1 MKLASGGHLD
11 DLDITSFF
19 AQAAE
24 YEETEDL
31 RDSVL
36 KLFLVEGQSHPFNVV
51 RASELRRW
59 TESGD
64 YTAILHGTYP
74 RREDDA
80 TATVSQAAQDAA
92 QSYSASFAKT
102 QDTLGRLV
110 HDIAGFMGSAK
121 LWLDEKFGS
130 RGTE

>member
-11 DLDITSFF
+11 DLDITTFF

-24 YEETEDL
+24 YQETEDL

-36 KLFLVEGQSHPFNVV
+36 KMLLVEGRSHPFNVV

-64 YTAILHGTYP
+64 YTAILNGAYP

-80 TATVSQAAQDAA
+80 TAKVSDAA
-92 QSYSASFAKT
+92 QEAATSYSRSCANT
-102 QDTLGRLV
+102 QDTLGRMV
-110 HDIAGFMGSAK
+110 HDIAGYMGSAK
-121 LWLDEKFGS
+121 LWIDEKFGS